1 MRIKRVA
8 LVSLI
13 TFLVGGIG
21 GAAYAYVSH
30 PAFRSEEGDFSLAI
44 NLEQIQENHEVEQ
57 FITQQEQLRP
67 DGLEESKIETGSKYT
82 GITYNHVSPATVKK
96 RDNETDPAPATA
108 EAAPPTTD
116 GEKKGVLDWL
126 FGQKDASGD
135 QQDVITQTA
144 QQGRISIQEGSLNVR
159 AKGDM
164 SGSIIGQV
172 YKDDVV
178 EVLQQEDTWYRIKTA
193 DGLEGYVSAS
203 YITLLE

>member
-13 TFLVGGIG
+13 TFLVGGVG

-30 PAFRSEEGDFSLAI
+30 PAFHSEEGDFSLAI

-96 RDNETDPAPATA
+96 NDDETDPALAAA
-108 EAAPPTTD
+108 EADPPTVD
-116 GEKKGVLDWL
+116 GEKKSVLDWL
-126 FGQKDASGD
+126 FGQKDSDGD
-135 QQDVITQTA
+135 QQNVTTQTT
-144 QQGRISIQEGSLNVR
+144 QQGRISIQKGSLNVR
-159 AKGDM
+159 AQGNM
-164 SGSIIGQV
+164 NGGVIGQV

-178 EVLQQEDTWYRIKTA
+178 EVLQQEGTWYRIKTV